1 MGSAAKRGAV
11 CFIAVIVAFT
21 LIYQASRFYLAW
33 NLGRSRTLAG
43 QIRGAKLEGNAEAW
57 DRIGEALA
65 TDFNDPQPERAQQY
79 LQTAV
84 RLDPRSADYWMD
96 LAEIF
101 EAQGQISKALDAY
114 HRAQAEYPSSANVA
128 WRYGNFLLRQ
138 GETSQA
144 LAQIRHAILADG
156 MLAPLAIAEVWSVDP
171 SVDTLLNNVLPRS
184 RKFYFEALDF
194 LSAKH
199 EDQAALQTWTKIKA
213 VAASRPLNLPQMFPF
228 INELISS
235 DRAADS
241 ERVWREALKAAHWP
255 EARPTAGSAVWNG
268 GFEAPIANGGLDWR
282 FDEEPGDYISIDAY
296 THHSGSHSLRV
307 DFTDGANLDFA
318 GVQQFVPVQPKT
330 EYLFQCFMR
339 TRSITT
345 DSGMRF
351 EIVDL
356 NHGEVNVHTHALI
369 GTNSWTPLSVT
380 FTTGPDT
387 HFVDIRL
394 RRYPSKLFD
403 NKLGGTVWVDGV
415 TLVPAENE
423 DPGAGK

>member
-11 CFIAVIVAFT
+11 CCVAVIVAFT

-33 NLGRSRTLAG
+33 NLGRSSTLSG

-65 TDFNDPQPERAQQY
+65 TNFNDPQPERAQRFF
-79 LQTAV
+79 QTAV
-84 RLDPRSADYWMD
+84 RLDPRSAHYWMD

-101 EAQGQISKALDAY
+101 ETQGQISKALDAY

-138 GETSQA
+138 GETSRA
-144 LAQIRHAILADG
+144 LAQIRRAIVADG
-156 MLAPLAIAEVWSVDP
+156 TLAPLAIAQVWSVDP
-171 SVDTLLNNVLPRS
+171 SVDALLNSVLPHNRG
-184 RKFYFEALDF
+184 FYFEALGF

-199 EDQAALQTWTKIKA
+199 DDRAALQTWAKIQTM
-213 VAASRPLNLPQMFPF
+213 AASKPLNLPLVFPL
-228 INELISS
+228 INELISA
-235 DRAADS
+235 DRAMDS
-241 ERVWREALKAAHWP
+241 EHVWRQALKAARWP
-255 EARPTAGSAVWNG
+255 EVPPSAGSVVWNG
-268 GFEAPIANGGLDWR
+268 GFEAPVANGGLDWR
-282 FDEEPGDYISIDAY
+282 FDEKPGDYISIDAY
-296 THHSGSHSLRV
+296 TYHSGSRSLRV
-307 DFTDGANLDFA
+307 DFTGGANLDFA

-330 EYLFQCFMR
+330 GYLFQCFMR
-339 TRSITT
+339 TRAITT

-369 GTNSWTPLSVT
+369 GTSAWTPLSVA

-403 NKLGGTVWVDGV
+403 NKLSGTVWVDDV
-415 TLVPAENE
+415 TLVPDGNE
-423 DPGAGK
+423 DPGSSK